1 MPSLAEYRK
10 KIQGVKSTRQI
21 TKAMKM
27 VSGARFAR
35 AQRQATEARKFLA
48 EVDKALRVACGQ
60 RSMTRELLPFFR
72 PQAPAENIGLIVMT
86 ADKGLCGSF
95 NSNVIKESE
104 KFIAGAKNSRI
115 TLFAVGS
122 KAVKFYRRRP
132 IPLEKAYE
140 GTFNH
145 LTFADA
151 ESMSKDIMK
160 AFAEKNLSRLT
171 VVRTAF
177 QNVIKQEVIR
187 DVLLPVDLPPN
198 PADGKQYRDDYLF
211 EPGIEE
217 LMSSLV
223 PFYLKSRLYQMLR
236 ESYQAELAARMTA
249 MDNAT
254 RNAGEL
260 IDTITLEMNK
270 LRQSIITRE
279 LIEIIGTNEVVK

>member
-35 AQRQATEARKFLA
+35 AQRQATEAKKFLA
-48 EVDKALRVACGQ
+48 EVGKSLRVACGP
-60 RSMTRELLPFFR
+60 RTMTRDILPFFR
-72 PQAPAENIGLIVMT
+72 PQAPAENIGLIVVT

-104 KFIAGAKNSRI
+104 KVIAGANKSRI

-122 KAVKFYRRRP
+122 KAVRHYRRRTIP
-132 IPLEKAYE
+132 IEKAYE
-140 GTFNH
+140 GIFNH

-151 ESMSKDIMK
+151 ELMSKDIMK
-160 AFAEKNLSRLT
+160 AFVEKNLSRCI
-171 VVRTAF
+171 VIRTAF
-177 QNVIKQEVIR
+177 RNVIKQEVVH
-187 DVLLPVDLPPN
+187 DVLLPIEPPVAA
-198 PADGKQYRDDYLF
+198 ADTRQYRDDYLF
-211 EPGIEE
+211 EPGVEE
-217 LMSSLV
+217 LMTSLV
-223 PFYLKSRLYQMLR
+223 PFYLKSRIYQMLR

>member
-35 AQRQATEARKFLA
+35 AQRQATEAKKFLS
-48 EVDKALRVACGQ
+48 EVEKALRVACSQ
-60 RSMTRELLPFFR
+60 RMMARNILPFFR
-72 PQAPAENIGLIVMT
+72 PQAPAENIGLVVMT
-86 ADKGLCGSF
+86 SDKGLCGSF

-104 KFIAGAKNSRI
+104 RCIAGAKNSHI
-115 TLFAVGS
+115 TLFTVGS
-122 KAVKFYRRRP
+122 KAVKYYRRRTIP
-132 IPLEKAYE
+132 IEKAYE
-140 GTFNH
+140 GIFNH

-151 ESMSKDIMK
+151 ELMSKDIMK
-160 AFAEKNLSRLT
+160 AFAEKGLSRLM
-171 VVRTAF
+171 VIRTAF
-177 QNVIKQEVIR
+177 RNVIKQEVVR
-187 DVLLPVDLPPN
+187 DVLLPIELPAAA
-198 PADGKQYRDDYLF
+198 ADNKQYRDDYLF
-211 EPGIEE
+211 EPGVEE
-217 LMSSLV
+217 LMTSLV

-254 RNAGEL
+254 RNATEL